1 MTPAS
6 SLENAVQGV
15 VNTTPGTVT
24 ISAAALNRLS
34 PEARELLEK
43 LTAEPVEYVANA
55 AFTSAGAERR
65 YFGSEAGEIVAAPNV
80 TPTLSDDPSANGASL
95 SAADE
100 RDVFERYNYA
110 RYRIVRLLEASAG
123 KTVRGAT
130 LTKLLVWAQRAH
142 VLRSALV
149 QANMPLVLAMAKR
162 MRLNGVDFCELI
174 SEGNMALLRS
184 VDKFDC
190 SRGFKFS
197 TYACRAIIKSFSR
210 VAMRTSRL
218 HARFPVEYDPNME
231 RSDFAERRREDR
243 RQSCIEEL
251 QVILQQNLAKLND
264 IEQTVI
270 RERFSL
276 DVAPE
281 DGKKAKTLEEIGSII
296 GVTKERVRQIQ
307 NKALRKIRVAMEENY
322 LAA

>member
-1 MTPAS
+1 MTPTS
-6 SLENAVQGV
+6 TPETLSRGV
-15 VNTTPGTVT
+15 VNATPGTVT
-24 ISAAALNRLS
+24 ISAAALNRLD
-34 PEARELLEK
+34 PEARELLQK
-43 LTAEPVEYVANA
+43 LTTEPVEYVANP
-55 AFTSAGAERR
+55 AFDAPGCERR
-65 YFGSEAGEIVAAPNV
+65 YFGSKAGAVVAAPNV
-80 TPTLSDDPSANGASL
+80 TPTLSDDPSVNGAAL
-95 SAADE
+95 SAEDE
-100 RDVFERYNYA
+100 REVFERYNYA
-110 RYRIVRLLEASAG
+110 RFRIVRILDASAG
-123 KTVRGAT
+123 RSIRGGT
-130 LTKLLVWAQRAH
+130 LSKLLLWARRAH
-142 VLRSALV
+142 ALRSALV

-190 SRGFKFS
+190 ARGFKFS
-197 TYACRAIIKSFSR
+197 TYACRSIIKAFSR

-218 HARFPVEYDPNME
+218 HARFPVEYDPNLE

-243 RQSCIEEL
+243 RQSCLEEL
-251 QVILQQNLAKLND
+251 QSILQQNLAKLND

-276 DVAPE
+276 DTPLE
-281 DGKKAKTLEEIGSII
+281 EGKKAKTLEEIGHII

-307 NKALRKIRVAMEENY
+307 NKALAKLRETLENEF